1 MRHGPAS
8 LPISRIL
15 DWVKDG
21 RPAWHTL
28 DPHRHAPLN
37 ATGGRATHRNP
48 AGQAIVAGVGPGQGA
63 RSAPAAS
70 CPPFQP
76 STSPLPTVRK
86 FFEGSDGQGPSSRL
100 PVVFVHMHKSGGTV
114 MCHLAYDNGEL
125 LRPDWVVQNCND
137 PQEDIVH
144 LKLGDSTSCETRI
157 RRAANVTYQS
167 LERWLDRQIC
177 PGSFQY

>member
-1 MRHGPAS
+1 M
-8 LPISRIL
+8 
-15 DWVKDG
+15 
-21 RPAWHTL
+21 
-28 DPHRHAPLN
+28 
-37 ATGGRATHRNP
+37 
-48 AGQAIVAGVGPGQGA
+48 
-63 RSAPAAS
+63 
-70 CPPFQP
+70 
-76 STSPLPTVRK
+76 RK
-86 FFEGSDGQGPSSRL
+86 FFEGSDGQGASSRL

-137 PQEDIVH
+137 PQEGIVH

-177 PGSFQY
+177 PGSFQHEP

>member
-1 MRHGPAS
+1 MRRDAAGTTSHPHGLALELALLALALALAPALTLALN
-8 LPISRIL
+8 LPR
-15 DWVKDG
+15 
-21 RPAWHTL
+21 
-28 DPHRHAPLN
+28 
-37 ATGGRATHRNP
+37 RATHRNP

-114 MCHLAYDNGEL
+114 MCHL
-125 LRPDWVVQNCND
+125 
-137 PQEDIVH
+137 
-144 LKLGDSTSCETRI
+144 
-157 RRAANVTYQS
+157 
-167 LERWLDRQIC
+167 
-177 PGSFQY
+177 